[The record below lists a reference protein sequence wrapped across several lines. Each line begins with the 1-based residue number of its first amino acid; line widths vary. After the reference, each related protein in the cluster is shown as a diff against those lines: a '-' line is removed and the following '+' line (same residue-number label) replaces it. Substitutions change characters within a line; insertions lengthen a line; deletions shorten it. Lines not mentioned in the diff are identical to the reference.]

1 MQTSGLPT
9 RIAVPFADAGT
20 KNTIPVASQIGITGG
35 AASFTTGFPPLTMT
49 PVSAGGIPPF
59 GADFNGILNAIT
71 NAIRWNV
78 AGSGYP
84 FDSTF
89 ATDVTGYPKGAL
101 LPASDFSGY
110 WLNTQEANTTTPE
123 NSTSATTGWVPGV
136 HYGTTALTGLSS
148 SSVTLTTLQAAKPR
162 INLSGT
168 LTANI
173 NLVFPAWVRSW
184 TVVNN
189 CTGNFSVTCKTPS
202 GTGVAIPT
210 ALTAVING
218 DGVNITQ
225 DTNLLGVAG
234 RLLNVQT
241 ITSSGTYTPT
251 PGTTSVIVEVQ
262 GAGGGGGYARATSTE
277 YMSAGAGGGAGG
289 YGKSRLTSGFSGVAI
304 TIGSGGSQGVSGGST
319 SFGSLIVAAG
329 GGGGLN
335 GTDQYA
341 SGSVSQYVGASGG
354 SCTGGNI
361 INSRGGTGGNTIMT
375 TAGNLIGG
383 CGGTSHFTAAAISAF
398 GGNGTGV
405 NGLLGCGGGGAI
417 SSSSPSTSYA
427 GGNGGN
433 GLVVIWE
440 YA

>member
-1 MQTSGLPT
+1 MPTNNFKPFGIGSGANVTDQTAYEALAALLTGFQSGKASSAQINKALRQGTVMSSVLAQFISDTLGVDVLDNGVTDTVLANLKAALLFAGTGRLLGPPQIFTTSGIYTPT
-9 RIAVPFADAGT
+9 AGT
-20 KNTIPVASQIGITGG
+20 K
-35 AASFTTGFPPLTMT
+35 
-49 PVSAGGIPPF
+49 
-59 GADFNGILNAIT
+59 
-71 NAIRWNV
+71 
-78 AGSGYP
+78 
-84 FDSTF
+84 
-89 ATDVTGYPKGAL
+89 
-101 LPASDFSGY
+101 
-110 WLNTQEANTTTPE
+110 
-123 NSTSATTGWVPGV
+123 
-136 HYGTTALTGLSS
+136 
-148 SSVTLTTLQAAKPR
+148 
-162 INLSGT
+162 
-168 LTANI
+168 
-173 NLVFPAWVRSW
+173 
-184 TVVNN
+184 
-189 CTGNFSVTCKTPS
+189 
-202 GTGVAIPT
+202 
-210 ALTAVING
+210 
-218 DGVNITQ
+218 
-225 DTNLLGVAG
+225 
-234 RLLNVQT
+234 
-241 ITSSGTYTPT
+241 
-251 PGTTSVIVEVQ
+251 SVIIEVQ

-383 CGGTSHFTAAAISAF
+383 CGGASHFTAAAISAF
-398 GGNGTGV
+398 GGNGAGV

-417 SSSSPSTSYA
+417 SSSSPSASYA

-433 GLVVIWE
+433 GLVIIWE